1 MNKKATFFS
10 KNIDRVSGALYT
22 GRMNK
27 ERLFALVRG
36 LEGAALDCPFEDDF
50 ETTVF
55 RHAADRRWF
64 GIYLAV
70 PKRYFGEGEGSEFA
84 LNLKCP
90 PELAAVLA
98 ESVPGIFPAY
108 HMNKRHWITVRPARV
123 PDEEVEKLLRLSYD
137 LTLRRRVAPRA

>member
-70 PKRYFGEGEGSEFA
+70 PKRYFGDCLSKMSGSR
-84 LNLKCP
+84 
-90 PELAAVLA
+90 
-98 ESVPGIFPAY
+98 SI
-108 HMNKRHWITVRPARV
+108 
-123 PDEEVEKLLRLSYD
+123 
-137 LTLRRRVAPRA
+137 RRIWLWSRKF